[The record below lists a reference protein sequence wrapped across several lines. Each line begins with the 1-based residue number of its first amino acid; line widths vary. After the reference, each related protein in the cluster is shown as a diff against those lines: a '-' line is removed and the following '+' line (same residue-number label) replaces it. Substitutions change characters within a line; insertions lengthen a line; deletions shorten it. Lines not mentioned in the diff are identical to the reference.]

1 MAKQV
6 DNSKSSSTNV
16 SGERMVKIPLRI
28 NPESIKENGFVG
40 QVSYIKI
47 GYRKYPCIFGEVPE
61 SAAKAY
67 MRMEWA
73 DVKAEER
80 SNRCLVPD
88 GRGGF
93 FRCSE
98 KNKCISCEWVRDF
111 EFDSMLPTSLDA
123 LIEEADFDLEA
134 PATDE
139 SNDDA
144 ANEMMSV
151 LIQRLGELCPRYAD
165 IFREMLDGEDSPL
178 RISKKLNLGKS
189 QTYTDVEQIRK
200 LAQHIYFELLGE

>member
-1 MAKQV
+1 MAKKV
-6 DNSKSSSTNV
+6 DHSQSSGLNIC
-16 SGERMVKIPLRI
+16 GERMVKIPLRI
-28 NPESIKENGFVG
+28 NPETIEEDGFAG
-40 QVSYIKI
+40 QVRYIKI
-47 GYRKYPCIFGEVPE
+47 GFKRWPCVIVQVPE
-61 SAAKAY
+61 SSAKMY
-67 MRMEWA
+67 LRLEWS
-73 DVKAEER
+73 DVKCEER

-93 FRCSE
+93 VHCSE
-98 KNKCISCEWVRDF
+98 KNKCISCEKVRDF
-111 EFDSMLPTSLDA
+111 GFDSMLPTSLDA

-165 IFREMLDGEDSPL
+165 IFREMLDGEDSPF

-189 QTYTDVEQIRK
+189 QTYTDMEQVRK